1 MPFFSVIIPL
11 YNKENF
17 IEKTIQS
24 VLQQSFQD
32 FEIIIINDGS
42 TDRSEE
48 KVLEFKDARIQYF
61 KKENAGV
68 AIARNLGIEKA
79 TSDYICFLDADDYWY
94 PNFLETYHRYIQKFP
109 THKVFSSAVELEIKN
124 TLVQA
129 EYSIKKTND
138 FEIVDFFEASNK
150 ECILWTSCVVLHKS
164 VLDAIGTFD
173 TNISKGEDTEL
184 WIRIGLN
191 YPIFFIWSIVSRY
204 VFDPKSVSRNYNYY
218 LEPFTFDKYAEAE
231 KNNILLKKYLDFNRY
246 TAVLKCKVQGN
257 RNTSEELLAK
267 IDFNNLSWKKRI
279 LIHLPPSILKVLIQI
294 KFLLAK
300 MGLSRNVFR

>member
-42 TDRSEE
+42 SDRSEE
-48 KVLEFKDARIQYF
+48 KVLQFSDTRIRYF
-61 KKENAGV
+61 KKENQGV

-79 TSDYICFLDADDYWY
+79 SSDYICFLDADDYWY
-94 PNFLETYHRYIQKFP
+94 PNFLETYHKYIQKFP
-109 THKVFSSAVELEIKN
+109 TQKVFSSAVELEIKN
-124 TLVQA
+124 TLLQA

-138 FEIVDFFEASNK
+138 FEIIDFFEASNK

-164 VLDAIGTFD
+164 VLDAIGSFD

-191 YPIFFIWSIVSRY
+191 YPIFFIWSLVSRY
-204 VFDPKSVSRNYNYY
+204 VFDPKSVSRNFDYY
-218 LEPFTFDKYAEAE
+218 LEPYTFEKYAEAE
-231 KNNILLKKYLDFNRY
+231 KSNPLLKKYLDFNRY

-257 RNTSEELLAK
+257 KKTSDELLTN
-267 IDFNNLSWKKRI
+267 IDFNNLTWKKRI
-279 LIHLPPSILKVLIQI
+279 LIQLPPIVLKLLIQI